1 MSNPGQ
7 YTHAAK
13 RIAECLDTIGTLSD
27 VLSASTVARDESED
41 GAPHSLLD
49 FRCEA
54 GVQTAIRLLAMTAY
68 ADLQAMAQGLGIP
81 E

>member
-27 VLSASTVARDESED
+27 VLAASTVAREDADEGSQQS
-41 GAPHSLLD
+41 PLD
-49 FRCEA
+49 SRCEV

-68 ADLQAMAQGLGIP
+68 IDLQAMAQGMGIP